1 MARKYSKTEQ
11 ESAIR
16 KVTLEGVSVK
26 QAAQEVG
33 IAVSTLR
40 RWLKDAGSNPQP
52 IPQAPAADT
61 GVRLVILD
69 LDGIAPK
76 VERILINEGYR
87 PEVSLLAQHELGR
100 ALSRDAAA
108 MACAR
113 VFQLALSG
121 ALRLVDLI
129 LRSGRDVP
137 VVAIGEG
144 LRERLLGDTRLDAEC
159 LAERERGHLEVVLD
173 RLHLRVVERRQL
185 RDCRRHFEQ
194 LQRCCYRNFDLNTA
208 PVVILGGGRHIYANP
223 AYMRLF
229 GYPTFA
235 ALHEAGAIGVL
246 DEPAH
251 AAIEQASRGGDEG
264 AAATLSVPVRV
275 ADGKV
280 VNMRAELMPFP
291 GVSRGVQLVLHPLE
305 LDADGANEA
314 VTEQADDAQHAL
326 WTERVVEALKQDHL
340 FSIVYQP
347 IVHLAGVAP
356 ASYEALLRMHD
367 EDGELYLPGSF
378 LPAAQQAGLMK
389 VVDHWIIRRVLKV
402 AQAECS
408 SGRAIRLFV
417 KLSRDSVLSEDFCT
431 WLGRLI
437 EDQGGDPAA
446 LVFEIREADLVQ
458 AGERCRQVLA
468 GLDDLGCGIALDHF
482 TGCESA
488 LAALDGATLVDF
500 VKFDATLMTGSHAD
514 AADRE
519 HITGVIEALAS
530 QGKQTIACCV
540 QDAASVTLLWKSG
553 VDYIQGYFLQ
563 QPSKALEYDFLESD
577 QEPDFTPLP

>member
-1 MARKYSKTEQ
+1 MARKYSKTQQ

-16 KVTLEGVSVK
+16 KVILEGVSVK

-33 IAVSTLR
+33 VGISTLR
-40 RWLKDAGSNPQP
+40 RWLKDAGPSAP
-52 IPQAPAADT
+52 IPRAPAADT
-61 GVRLVILD
+61 CVRLVILD

-87 PEVSLLAQHELGR
+87 PEVSLLAEHELGR
-100 ALSRDAAA
+100 TLSVDAAA
-108 MACAR
+108 MVCAR
-113 VFQLALSG
+113 VFQLPLSG
-121 ALRLVDLI
+121 ALRLIDLI

-137 VVAIGEG
+137 VVGFGEG

-159 LAERERGHLEVVLD
+159 LAEREHRHLEGVLH

-194 LQRCCYRNFDLNTA
+194 LQRCCYRNFDLNAA
-208 PVVILGGGRHIYANP
+208 PVAILGSGRHIYANP

-235 ALHEAGAIGVL
+235 ALHEAGAIGAL
-246 DEPAH
+246 DAPAH
-251 AAIEQASRGGDEG
+251 AIIEQASRRGDG
-264 AAATLSVPVRV
+264 QSGATLSVPVTV
-275 ADGKV
+275 AGGKV
-280 VNMRAELMPFP
+280 VDMHAELMPFP
-291 GVSRGVQLVLHPLE
+291 GVSQGVQLVLHPLE
-305 LDADGANEA
+305 PDADNARQPVA
-314 VTEQADDAQHAL
+314 EQVDDAQYAL

-340 FSIVYQP
+340 FSVVYQP

-356 ASYEALLRMHD
+356 ATYEALLRMHD
-367 EDGELYLPGSF
+367 DHGELYLPGSF

-402 AQAECS
+402 AQSEFS
-408 SGRAIRLFV
+408 GGRAIRLFV
-417 KLSRDSVLSEDFCT
+417 KLSRDSLLSEDFCA

-437 EDQGGDPAA
+437 QDQGVDPAS
-446 LVFEIREADLVQ
+446 LVFEIREADWVQ
-458 AGERCRQVLA
+458 AGARCLPVLA

-482 TGCESA
+482 TGCETAFAA
-488 LAALDGATLVDF
+488 LAGASLVDF
-500 VKFDATLMTGSHAD
+500 VKFDASLMTGSQAD
-514 AADRE
+514 PAGGNR
-519 HITGVIEALAS
+519 ITGAIASLAS

-540 QDAASVTLLWKSG
+540 QDAASVASLWKSG

-563 QPSKALEYDFLESD
+563 QPSKALEYDFLEPE
-577 QEPDFTPLP
+577 QELDFTPLP